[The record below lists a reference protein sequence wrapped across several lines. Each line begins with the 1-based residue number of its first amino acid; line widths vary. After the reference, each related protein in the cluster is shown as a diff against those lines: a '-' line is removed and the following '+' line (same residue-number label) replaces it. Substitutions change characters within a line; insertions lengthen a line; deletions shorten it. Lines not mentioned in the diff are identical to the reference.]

1 MNRMLTIGVVG
12 VLCGLTLMACNTGED
27 NYTLYKS
34 SVRRDLDRGEV
45 ARFNVKGLG
54 ILDYNLGNCE
64 KAAELFQAQ
73 PDNTVEYWCE
83 LDNDFS
89 VR

>member
-1 MNRMLTIGVVG
+1 MIRMLVVGVVG
-12 VLCGLTLMACNTGED
+12 GLCGLTLMACDTGEGY
-27 NYTLYKS
+27 YTLYKS
-34 SVRRDLDRGEV
+34 SVRRDLDRNEV

-54 ILDYNLGNCE
+54 ILDYNRGNCE

-73 PDNTVEYWCE
+73 PGNTVEYWCE
-83 LDNDFS
+83 LDNRFS